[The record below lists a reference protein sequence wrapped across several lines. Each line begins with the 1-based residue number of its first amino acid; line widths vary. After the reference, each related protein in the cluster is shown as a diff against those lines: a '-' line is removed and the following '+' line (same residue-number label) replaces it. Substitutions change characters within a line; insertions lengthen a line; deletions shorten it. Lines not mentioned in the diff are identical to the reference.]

1 VIKYQKMLRYVLANG
16 VEKPTR
22 AVLES
27 TGKNIDAISVFGYQE
42 TFDISETF
50 PLLTTKRTSFHN
62 IAHELIWMLRG
73 ESNIRYLQENNV
85 KIWDQWSTKTGDLG
99 PVYGVQWRAWS
110 SYNPNK
116 DEIVFTDQIKNIIN
130 GITGVKNN
138 PTASIGRRL
147 ILNSW
152 NVGEIEQMA
161 LPPCHLLAQ
170 FMVTNGKLS
179 CQLYQRSADLFLGVP
194 YNIASY
200 ALLTCI
206 IAKITGLKPDRFI
219 HTFGDLHIYSNHVQQ
234 VEEQLERKPNPLPIL
249 EISDQ
254 LSDIDSL
261 RFDNLKITN
270 YLPHP
275 PIKAEIAV

>member
-1 VIKYQKMLRYVLANG
+1 MIKYQKMLRYVLANG